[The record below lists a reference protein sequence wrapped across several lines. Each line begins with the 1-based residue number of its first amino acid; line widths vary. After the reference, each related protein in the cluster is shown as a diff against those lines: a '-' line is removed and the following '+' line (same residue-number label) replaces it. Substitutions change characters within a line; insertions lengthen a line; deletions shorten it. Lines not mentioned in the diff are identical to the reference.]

1 MKLNRIALV
10 VLLMLISVLSF
21 GQNVAT
27 KTSSIDVLPHWKE
40 NDVYPVLIKST
51 TTDILKQTSKVYL
64 TTFNANFKV
73 LEKNEKGYLV
83 EWVYTNSKIADKEP
97 NVENNILAK
106 LQNVKIEIRLSNV
119 GKFIELVN
127 VDEIRKA
134 SNKAIDELITKET
147 NPNMKVLYNGAKQMF
162 VSKQGLEI
170 GLLKQIKLYNFS
182 FGYSYKIDYE
192 QINNVKFPNPLGGEP
207 FDAVEK
213 VKLINVDFQ
222 NSICKIQTSKIVDGK
237 VLSKSVMEFLK
248 QNDKSHSKEIDQAF
262 GNYNFEITENSF
274 QELNFEKGIL
284 KKTSFNRKINLGF
297 QNRTVLLEI
306 EAI

>member
-1 MKLNRIALV
+1 MKLKRIRYIIAV
-10 VLLMLISVLSF
+10 MLISVLSF
-21 GQNVAT
+21 GQNDTT
-27 KTSSIDVLPHWKE
+27 KNSSIDVLPHWKE
-40 NDVYPVLIKST
+40 NEVYSVIIKSK
-51 TTDILKQTSKVYL
+51 TTDKLKQSSVNYL
-64 TTFNANFKV
+64 STFNANFKV
-73 LEKNEKGYLV
+73 LEKNETDYLV
-83 EWVYTNSKIADKEP
+83 EWIYTNSKIADKEP

-106 LQNVKIEIRLSNV
+106 LQNVKIQIRLSNV

-127 VDEIRKA
+127 VDEIRKV
-134 SNKAIDELITKET
+134 SNKAIDELIAKET

-182 FGYSYKIDYE
+182 FGYSYKTDYE

-213 VKLINVDFQ
+213 VKLINVDFV

-248 QNDKSHSKEIDQAF
+248 RNNKGHDKEIDQAF
-262 GNYNFEITENSF
+262 GNYNFEITENSL

-284 KKTSFNRKINLGF
+284 KKTSFSRKMNLGF